1 MVATGKAVGTHK
13 VKDIHFCIKRE
24 RNTALSFLFVLKHG
38 KLTSIVI
45 FYIINFAMIKEKY
58 VKLSLLEKQKYIK
71 LIKDKFETVLAKK
84 LDLVRVSAPIFV
96 TKNSGLQDDLSG
108 VERTVEFDI
117 KKDGQTLQIV
127 QSLAK
132 WKRMALYKYQI
143 PMHHGI
149 YTDMTAIRR
158 DDEMDEL
165 HSIYVDQW
173 DWEKVIGREDRTID
187 YLKQTVSKIAE
198 CVVLTSK
205 YLALHGFD
213 GVKLQKKVYF
223 VTSQQLLEMY
233 PDLTPKQ
240 REYEIV
246 KKHKTVFI
254 MQIGG
259 ALTNGLPHD
268 LRAPDYDD
276 WTLNG
281 DLMMYHEVLETALEI
296 TSMGIRVD
304 EKSLVEQCKQAN
316 VEERL
321 SYPFHRQILEGTLP
335 LSIGGGIGQSRLCQL
350 LLGRAHIGEVQASYW
365 DTDNLE
371 KCQQLGIELL

>member
-1 MVATGKAVGTHK
+1 M
-13 VKDIHFCIKRE
+13 
-24 RNTALSFLFVLKHG
+24 N
-38 KLTSIVI
+38 
-45 FYIINFAMIKEKY
+45 KEKY
-58 VKLSLLEKQKYIK
+58 VQLSLLEKQKYIK

-96 TKNSGLQDDLSG
+96 TKKSGLQDDLSG
-108 VERTVEFDI
+108 VERKVEFDI
-117 KKDGQTLQIV
+117 KKDNETLQIV

-132 WKRMALYKYQI
+132 WKRMALGKYQI
-143 PMHHGI
+143 PLHHGI

-173 DWEKVIGREDRTID
+173 DWEKVICKEDRTFE
-187 YLKQTVSKIAE
+187 YLKQTVCKIAE
-198 CVVLTSK
+198 SIVLTSK
-205 YLALHGFD
+205 YLKSQGFD
-213 GVKLQKKVYF
+213 GVELQKKVYF
-223 VTSQQLLEMY
+223 VTSEQLLQMY
-233 PDLTPKQ
+233 PDSTPKQ
-240 REYEIV
+240 REYEIT

-259 ALTNGLPHD
+259 ALSNGLPHD

-276 WTLNG
+276 WALNG
-281 DLMMYHEVLETALEI
+281 DLFMYHEVLDCALEI

-304 EKSLVEQCKQAN
+304 EKSLVVQCKQAN

-321 SYPFHRQILEGTLP
+321 NYPFHRSILEKKLP

-365 DTDNLE
+365 DEGNIAM
-371 KCQQLGIELL
+371 CQELGIELL